1 MPDLNENSN
10 KITHI
15 NELISETKTNM
26 ISNVSI
32 LYARNE
38 NIEIM
43 EKNGLALVE
52 NVF

>member
-1 MPDLNENSN
+1 MSDLNEDHN
-10 KITHI
+10 KITQI
-15 NELISETKTNM
+15 NELISETKRNM

-43 EKNGLALVE
+43 EKNSLALVE